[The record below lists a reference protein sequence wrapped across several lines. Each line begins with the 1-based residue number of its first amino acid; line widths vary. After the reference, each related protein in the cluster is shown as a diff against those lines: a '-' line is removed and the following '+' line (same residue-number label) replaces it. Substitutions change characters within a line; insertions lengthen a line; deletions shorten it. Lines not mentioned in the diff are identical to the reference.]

1 MKGLAE
7 SGHNYFRVPFAICVY
22 FLKSA
27 HIKLPPKHLRG
38 VKQKY
43 TGRSEKTHQCLARAK
58 EEVDNISKKP
68 IGMKWGRA
76 GLKGQT
82 HIKWFINP
90 IFSISLPHKSSSISC
105 LQPFPTTH
113 QSQINLGLV
122 MMILMFNGEG
132 AYDGEDN
139 HNDIPDI
146 CLFSYTS
153 AI

>member
-1 MKGLAE
+1 M
-7 SGHNYFRVPFAICVY
+7 
-22 FLKSA
+22 
-27 HIKLPPKHLRG
+27 PPKHLRG

-76 GLKGQT
+76 GLKGQKY
-82 HIKWFINP
+82 IKWFINP
-90 IFSISLPHKSSSISC
+90 IFPYPYHTRAQVFHAFNLF
-105 LQPFPTTH
+105 LQPTKAK
-113 QSQINLGLV
+113 SM
-122 MMILMFNGEG
+122 MMILMLNGK
-132 AYDGEDN
+132 GEDN

>member
-27 HIKLPPKHLRG
+27 QIKLPPKHLRG

-76 GLKGQT
+76 GLKGQKY
-82 HIKWFINP
+82 IKWFINP
-90 IFSISLPHKSSSISC
+90 IFPYPYHTRAQVFHAFNLSLRPTKAKST
-105 LQPFPTTH
+105 LA
-113 QSQINLGLV
+113 LL
-122 MMILMFNGEG
+122 
-132 AYDGEDN
+132 
-139 HNDIPDI
+139 
-146 CLFSYTS
+146 
-153 AI
+153 